1 MKTLH
6 SILLISSL
14 LFSACKTELLVDP
27 ICKDGNGNVYDTV
40 TIGTQTW
47 MKENLRATK
56 YNDGTPIPLVSGND
70 AWKAQTT
77 PAYCFMNNDTAN
89 AKPYG
94 ALYNWY
100 VVNSSKNVCPEGW
113 HVPSKEEWETLTEY
127 LGGYEVAGGK
137 MKITSTEY
145 WEEPNYGADNS
156 SGFSAYPSGFRE
168 VYKGTFLAL
177 RQSTDIWSSTNY
189 GYDMGIDLSLDAENS
204 RTFITASYRNM
215 GYSIRCLKN

>member
-1 MKTLH
+1 MKNTLYFMLL
-6 SILLISSL
+6 SILT
-14 LFSACKTELLVDP
+14 FSACKTELLVDP

-56 YNDGTPIPLVSGND
+56 YNDGTAIPLVSGND
-70 AWKAQTT
+70 AWKALTT

-100 VVNSSKNVCPEGW
+100 VVNSSKKVCPDGW

-156 SGFSAYPSGFRE
+156 SGFSAYPAGGRSGLNGFYSTQRQFTDYCISDNYSYDMSYVFGLTNRRE
-168 VYKGTFLAL
+168 SGLINAL
-177 RQSTDIWSSTNY
+177 YFNY
-189 GYDMGIDLSLDAENS
+189 GS
-204 RTFITASYRNM
+204 
-215 GYSIRCLKN
+215 SIRCIKN